1 MKLTVTIGEKHIDCF
16 TEKLDED
23 SITELI
29 NLLYLE
35 LCAEIEKSENY
46 D

>member
-1 MKLTVTIGEKHIDCF
+1 MKLTVTIDEKRIDCF

-23 SITELI
+23 IITELI

-35 LCAEIEKSENY
+35 LYAEIEKTENY
-46 D
+46 Y